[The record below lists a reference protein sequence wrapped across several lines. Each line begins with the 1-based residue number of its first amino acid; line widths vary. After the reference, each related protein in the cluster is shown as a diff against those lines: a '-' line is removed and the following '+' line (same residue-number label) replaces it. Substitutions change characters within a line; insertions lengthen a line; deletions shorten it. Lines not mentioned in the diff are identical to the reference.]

1 MKIIKALDTAPPV
14 NGDDELSGTESQY
27 DPLGDEVV
35 VIKKPVAGHPQGRI
49 YKVHSER
56 PTPVAESVRYFPEG
70 RILAIY
76 LRGRQLPVNIHVD
89 DVIELTDLNDRVLSH
104 VKVAFAG
111 KVLTIE
117 DQDIDISVEGLL
129 KNIGGSGGGGHGGH
143 SLLGKGSFRFR

>member
-27 DPLGDEVV
+27 DPFRDEVV
-35 VIKKPVAGHPQGRI
+35 VIKKPARHPSGRI
-49 YKVHSER
+49 YKVHRER

-89 DVIELTDLNDRVLSH
+89 DVAELTNLNDRDLSH

-117 DQDIDISVEGLL
+117 DHDIDISVDGLL
-129 KNIGGSGGGGHGGH
+129 KSIGGAGGGGTGGH